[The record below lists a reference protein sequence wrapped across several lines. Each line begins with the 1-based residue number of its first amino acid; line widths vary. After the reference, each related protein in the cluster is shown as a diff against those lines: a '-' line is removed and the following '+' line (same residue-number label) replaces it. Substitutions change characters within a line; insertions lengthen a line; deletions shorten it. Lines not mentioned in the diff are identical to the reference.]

1 MNVSFSPFA
10 LNPIAQSMDRLLD
23 EAFGG
28 PLHPLWSRGGGAG
41 ATAVQPMPL
50 DVYATGDEVV
60 LLAAVPGM
68 RPEDLEIEAHQNTV
82 TLSGKVHS
90 PTDAEEAKGATW
102 YVQELWSGQYRR
114 SVTLPFEIDAAKAE
128 ASFEG
133 GIVRVVL
140 PKAERAKPTRIA
152 LQTGGGQAQPAIA
165 GGGADGGQGAS

>member
-60 LLAAVPGM
+60 LRAAVPGM
-68 RPEDLEIEAHQNTV
+68 RPEDLEITADENTI
-82 TLSGKVHS
+82 TLSGTVHS
-90 PTDAEEAKGATW
+90 PTDAEGTKGATW
-102 YVQELWSGQYRR
+102 YVHELWSGQYRR
-114 SVTLPFEIDAAKAE
+114 SLTLPFEIDAARAE

-140 PKAERAKPTRIA
+140 PKAERSKPTKIA
-152 LQTGGGQAQPAIA
+152 L
-165 GGGADGGQGAS
+165 GQGLGGRAVGAGDPGPGQSASS